1 MYSHRQLFLRHL
13 AQTSPEPISLE
24 IESARGIYLKDIR
37 KKYYIDLISGI
48 SVSNLGHRHPAVVR
62 AIQKQMKK
70 YMHLMVY
77 GEYIQSP
84 QVQLSKALT
93 ALLPAALDSVYFVNS
108 GSEANEGAIK
118 LAKRY
123 TGRHEIIGFSNAYH
137 GSTHGPLSLMG
148 NEYFRNAFR
157 PLLPGTRSLMYNDM
171 SSLDHIT
178 EKTACVLVEMV
189 QGEAGIIPGS
199 PAFIQALRDKCTVTG
214 TLLIADEVQ
223 TGMGRTGKMFGFE
236 HFNIV
241 PDIITLAKG
250 FGAGMPLG
258 AFISSHNIMQSLTHD
273 PVLGHIT
280 TFGGHPVSCAAAY
293 AGLKILAKEKYI
305 GEVAMKEQLFRE
317 YLVHP
322 AIKEIRSKGLMMA
335 VDFGDEKRNLNIIR
349 QCIRNGVITDWF
361 LFNAESMRIAPPLII
376 TEEEIRK
383 ACKKIVKAIHEV
395 TAI

>member
-1 MYSHRQLFLRHL
+1 MYSHRQIFLRHL
-13 AQTSPEPISLE
+13 AQTSPEPIGLE

-84 QVQLSKALT
+84 QVQLAKMVT
-93 ALLPAALDSVYFVNS
+93 GLLPSVLDSVYFVNS

-137 GSTHGPLSLMG
+137 GSTHGALSLMG

-157 PLLPGTRSLMYNDM
+157 PLLPGTRSLVYNDM
-171 SSLDHIT
+171 ASLEQIT

-189 QGEAGIIPGS
+189 QGEAGIIPGD
-199 PAFIQALRDKCTVTG
+199 PGFIRALREKCTETG

-236 HFNIV
+236 HFDII

-258 AFISSHNIMQSLTHD
+258 AFISSREIMQSLTHD

-293 AGLKILAKEKYI
+293 AGLKVLVKENYI
-305 GEVAMKEQLFRE
+305 QEVSGKEQLFRE
-317 YLVHP
+317 CLVHP

-335 VDFGDEKRNLNIIR
+335 VDFGDEKRNLEIIR

-361 LFNAESMRIAPPLII
+361 LFNSESMRIAPPLII
-376 TEEEIRK
+376 TGEEIRK
-383 ACKKIVKAIHEV
+383 ACKKIVQAIHEV
-395 TAI
+395 TAA